1 MPALTSAILIHGA
14 DDLRVGEVETLDP
27 GPGEVSVRVT
37 RGGICPA
44 DIALY
49 KLGPSKDPRQKQA
62 LIPGSE
68 IAGTVIAI
76 GSGVSRVRPGDRIAV
91 NPLQTCG
98 YCLHCRAGRS
108 LHCSERRF
116 FGSTERFPPTQG
128 GFRETLTCTES
139 QAVPTGQDTPADRAA
154 FASSFAQ
161 ALHAIR
167 RGGTIAGQRVYV
179 SGCGPL
185 GLLTILAA
193 RHAGAREII
202 AGDLTSK
209 PLQLALRLG
218 ADSVINVSTETDALK
233 SLQSHQGMADIAF
246 ETAGT
251 SAESAMALSCTRPS
265 GRIVKM
271 APSGET
277 ALSLDLIIA
286 KELECVG
293 AIHFENEFE
302 WAVDLLAK
310 RAVDVAPLLGAAMPF
325 RNARAAFDL
334 AGDRTEATKVQLVFE

>member
-1 MPALTSAILIHGA
+1 MTALTSAILIHGP

-27 GPGEVSVRVT
+27 GPGEISVRVA
-37 RGGICPA
+37 RGGICDA
-44 DIALY
+44 DLALY
-49 KLGPSKDPRQKQA
+49 RKGPSKVHRQKQA
-62 LIPGSE
+62 LIPGAE

-76 GSGVSRVRPGDRIAV
+76 GSGVNRVQPGDRIAV
-91 NPLQTCG
+91 NPMQTCG
-98 YCLHCRAGRS
+98 YCLHCHSGRP

-116 FGSTERFPPTQG
+116 LGSPERFPPTQG
-128 GFRETLTCTES
+128 GFRQTMICTES

-154 FASSFAQ
+154 FAASFAQ
-161 ALHAIR
+161 ALHAVR
-167 RGGTIAGQRVYV
+167 RSGRVAGELVYI

-202 AGDLTSK
+202 AGDVTSK

-233 SLQSHQGMADIAF
+233 SLQSNQGMADLSF

-251 SAESAMALSCTRPS
+251 SVETAMALSCTRPG
-265 GRIVKM
+265 GRIIHM

-277 ALSLDLIIA
+277 ALPLDLMIS
-286 KELECVG
+286 KELDCVG
-293 AIHFENEFE
+293 AFHFADEFE

-334 AGDRTEATKVQLVFE
+334 AGDRAEATKVQLVFE

>member
-1 MPALTSAILIHGA
+1 MSALTSAILIHGA

-27 GPGEVSVRVT
+27 GPGEVSVRIV
-37 RGGICPA
+37 RGGISAA
-44 DIALY
+44 DLALY
-49 KLGPSKDPRQKQA
+49 KNGPSKDPRQKQA

-76 GSGVSRVRPGDRIAV
+76 GSGVNRVQAGDRVAI
-91 NPLQTCG
+91 NPSLTCG
-98 YCLHCRAGRS
+98 YCVHCRAGRS
-108 LHCSERRF
+108 LHCSERRY

-128 GFRETLTCTES
+128 GFRQTLTCTES

-154 FASSFAQ
+154 FAASFAQ
-161 ALHAIR
+161 ALHAVR
-167 RGGTIAGQRVYV
+167 RSATIAGQRVYV

-185 GLLTILAA
+185 GLMTILAA
-193 RHAGAREII
+193 RHAGVREII
-202 AGDLTSK
+202 ATDITSK

-233 SLQSHQGMADIAF
+233 ALKAHQGMADLAF

-251 SAESAMALSCTRPS
+251 VAETAMALTCTRPG
-265 GRIVKM
+265 GRVIHM
-271 APSGET
+271 ASSGET
-277 ALSLDLIIA
+277 ALPLDLMIS

-293 AIHFENEFE
+293 AFHFDDEFE